1 MSGSDVQITAKDGG
15 TFMGYL
21 ASPADG
27 SGPGIIAIQEIFGVN
42 QGMRQICDQLASLGY
57 FALSPDLFWRQE
69 PGIQLTDQSDEEWQK
84 AFALYN
90 GFDVDKG
97 IDDIAASIDWLR
109 GHEGGN
115 GKVGAVGYCLG
126 GLLAYLTACRTDVN
140 AAVGFYGVGIQ
151 DRLDEASG
159 LTTPLMLHIAEED
172 GFVDKEA
179 QAAVHGALD
188 GKPNIVLHDYPGVD
202 HAFARPDGVNWDR
215 DAADQANLRTAHFFG
230 DHLKG

>member
-21 ASPADG
+21 ASPAGG

-115 GKVGAVGYCLG
+115 GKVGVVGYCLG

-151 DRLDEASG
+151 DRLDEATG